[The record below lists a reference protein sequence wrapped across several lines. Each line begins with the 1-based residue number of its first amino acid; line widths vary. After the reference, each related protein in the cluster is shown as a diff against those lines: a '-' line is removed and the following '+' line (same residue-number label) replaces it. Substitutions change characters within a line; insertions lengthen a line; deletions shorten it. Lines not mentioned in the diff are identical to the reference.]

1 MTKARI
7 WKMMNEVINL
17 TPVINAAIA
26 LIAAIITAF
35 LIPWIKA
42 NTTAKQREQMM
53 VWVEIAVNAA
63 EQLYKGSGRGAEKK
77 EYVMQFLEDKGYTAD
92 LNEIEA
98 AIEAFVLQFNIDS

>member
-1 MTKARI
+1 
-7 WKMMNEVINL
+7 MMNEVINL

-26 LIAAIITAF
+26 LTAAIITAF

-63 EQLYKGSGRGAEKK
+63 EQLYKGAGRGAEKK

>member
-1 MTKARI
+1 
-7 WKMMNEVINL
+7 MMNEVINL